1 MCRSSDG
8 CGKEH
13 VLEHVLI
20 SCLYYNIYIYIL
32 CIYIYYMC
40 VCVKMDTTQLD
51 KRVHEMVGCYWQP
64 CSTKWRSTR
73 HDAGPSFTRVPTPFQ
88 ES

>member
-1 MCRSSDG
+1 M
-8 CGKEH
+8 
-13 VLEHVLI
+13 
-20 SCLYYNIYIYIL
+20 Y
-32 CIYIYYMC
+32 IYIYYVYILYIC

-64 CSTKWRSTR
+64 CSTRWRSTR